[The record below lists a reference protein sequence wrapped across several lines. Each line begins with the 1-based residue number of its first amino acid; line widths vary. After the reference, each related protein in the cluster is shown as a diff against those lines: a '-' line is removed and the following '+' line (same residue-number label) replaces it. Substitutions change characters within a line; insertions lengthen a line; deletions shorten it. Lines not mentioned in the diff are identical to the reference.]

1 MRYYSV
7 KLLIVI
13 VLMAVMVMMIVKVT
27 GYGDFSDDD
36 VGGTE

>member
-1 MRYYSV
+1 V

-13 VLMAVMVMMIVKVT
+13 VLMAVMVIMIVNVT
-27 GYGDFSDDD
+27 GYGDFSDD